1 MKFLIAG
8 LGSIGRR
15 HLQNLVALGQ
25 DDILLYRTNKS
36 TMPDDP
42 LAAYPVETDLQA
54 ALAHKPD
61 GVIIS
66 NPTSMH
72 MDVAIPAAEA
82 GCHILLEKPISHDMS
97 GVDELV
103 SAAEKSGSRIL
114 VGFQFRYHPALRAI
128 DVLLKS
134 GDVGRPISARAHYG
148 EYLPD
153 WHPWEDYRQSFS
165 ARKDLGG
172 GVILTLTHP
181 LDYLRMLFG
190 EVSSLSAYAG
200 QLSDLEID
208 VEDTAEI
215 AMQFENGV
223 VTSVHLDYNQRPPRH
238 QMEII
243 CTGGTIRWDHQET
256 HFDVWRASVG
266 EWEQH
271 GLDPAFERNWMFEA
285 QMAHFID
292 VVRGKVEP
300 FCTLND
306 GIWAQKLAM
315 AAHESSQNR
324 KMIDFTKTP

>member
-42 LAAYPVETDLQA
+42 LAAYPVETDLHE

-66 NPTSMH
+66 NPTSLH
-72 MDVAIPAAEA
+72 MDVAIPAAQA
-82 GCHILLEKPISHDMS
+82 GCHILLEKPISHDMAQ
-97 GVDELV
+97 VDELA

-114 VGFQFRYHPALRAI
+114 VGFQFRYHPGLRAI
-128 DVLLKS
+128 DALLKS

-190 EVSSLSAYAG
+190 EVTSLSAYAG
-200 QLSDLEID
+200 QFSDLEID

-223 VTSVHLDYNQRPPRH
+223 GKSV
-238 QMEII
+238 
-243 CTGGTIRWDHQET
+243 
-256 HFDVWRASVG
+256 V
-266 EWEQH
+266 
-271 GLDPAFERNWMFEA
+271 
-285 QMAHFID
+285 
-292 VVRGKVEP
+292 
-300 FCTLND
+300 
-306 GIWAQKLAM
+306 
-315 AAHESSQNR
+315 
-324 KMIDFTKTP
+324 